1 MNKNTIGQV
10 NYLVIG
16 HVTRDIHESGS
27 TLGGTAAYSAVCA
40 RVLGRTPAILTAG
53 EKGHPIREL
62 NGLLI
67 KWKISAHSTTFENQE
82 TDHGRKQILH
92 AVADP
97 LLPEDVPL
105 EWRSSPIVHLGPVAS
120 EVNPGIIDIFPDSFI
135 GLTPQGWMRARDES
149 NVVHFHPWDHSD
161 RLLQRA
167 DAVVLS
173 IEDVM
178 GNEDLIQTYVSR
190 TNILV
195 VTEGYNG
202 VRVYWKE
209 DVRHFSAPKVS
220 VVDPIGA
227 GDIFATAF
235 FDRFETTRDPWGSAR
250 RAIQIA
256 SRSVTRVGLASVPTT
271 QEIRSFQIEVI
282 EGK

>member
-1 MNKNTIGQV
+1 MKNNTVGHL
-10 NYLVIG
+10 NYLIVG
-16 HVTRDIHESGS
+16 HVTRDIHEGGS

-40 RVLGRTPAILTAG
+40 RALGRTPAILTSG
-53 EKGHPIREL
+53 EKDHPIQEL
-62 NGLLI
+62 NVLLL
-67 KWKISAHSTTFENQE
+67 KWKISAHSTTFENKE
-82 TDHGRKQILH
+82 TNRGRKQILH
-92 AVADP
+92 TIADP
-97 LLPEDVPL
+97 LLPEDVPPD
-105 EWRSSPIVHLGPVAS
+105 WRSSPIVHLGPVAD
-120 EVNPGIIDIFPDSFI
+120 EVDPRIIDIFPDSFI
-135 GLTPQGWMRARDES
+135 GLTPQGWMRTRDES
-149 NVVHFHPWDHSD
+149 NAVHFHPWDHPD

-178 GNEDLIQTYVSR
+178 GDESLIQSYISR

-195 VTEGYNG
+195 VTEGNSG
-202 VRVYWKE
+202 ARVYWKG
-209 DVRHFSAPKVS
+209 DVRYFSAPKVS
-220 VVDPIGA
+220 VVDQTGA

-235 FDRFETTRDPWGSAR
+235 FDWLEITRDPWESAR

>member
-1 MNKNTIGQV
+1 MNKNTIGHL
-10 NYLVIG
+10 NYLIIG
-16 HVTRDIHESGS
+16 HVTRDIHKGGS

-40 RVLGRTPAILTAG
+40 RALGRTPAILTAG
-53 EKGHPIREL
+53 EKSQPIREL
-62 NGLLI
+62 KGLLI
-67 KWKISAHSTTFENQE
+67 KWKTSAHSTTFENKE
-82 TDHGRKQILH
+82 TDHGREQILH
-92 AVADP
+92 SVADP

-105 EWRSSPIVHLGPVAS
+105 DWRSSPIVHLGPVAG
-120 EVNPGIIDIFPDSFI
+120 EVDPGIIDIFPDSFI
-135 GLTPQGWMRARDES
+135 GITPQGWMRARDE
-149 NVVHFHPWDHSD
+149 NNAVHFHPWDHSD

-178 GNEDLIQTYVSR
+178 GDEDLIQSYVSR

-195 VTEGYNG
+195 VTKGYNG
-202 VRVYWKE
+202 ARVYWKE
-209 DVRHFSAPKVS
+209 DVRHFSAPKVP
-220 VVDPIGA
+220 VVDPVGA

-235 FDRFETTRDPWGSAR
+235 FDRLEITCDPWESAR

-271 QEIRSFQIEVI
+271 QEIHSFQIEVI

>member
-1 MNKNTIGQV
+1 MKNNTV
-10 NYLVIG
+10 SLLNYLIVG
-16 HVTRDIHESGS
+16 HVTRDIHEGKS

-40 RVLGRTPAILTAG
+40 LALGRTPAIVTAG
-53 EKGHPIREL
+53 EKDHPIREL
-62 NGLLI
+62 NGILI
-67 KWKISAHSTTFENQE
+67 KWKVSVHSTTFENKE
-82 TDHGRKQILH
+82 TNHGRKQILH
-92 AVADP
+92 AVADR

-105 EWRSSPIVHLGPVAS
+105 DWRSSRIVHLGPVAG
-120 EVNPGIIDIFPDSFI
+120 EVDPGIIDIFPDSFI
-135 GLTPQGWMRARDES
+135 GLTPQGWMRSRDES
-149 NVVHFHPWDHSD
+149 NAVHFHPWDYSD

-178 GNEDLIQTYVSR
+178 GDENLIQSYANM

-195 VTEGYNG
+195 VTEGNNG
-202 VRVYWKE
+202 AMVYWKG
-209 DVRHFSAPKVS
+209 DVRHFSAPKVP
-220 VVDPIGA
+220 VVDLTGA

-235 FDRFETTRDPWGSAR
+235 FDRLETTCDPWESAR

-256 SRSVTRVGLASVPTT
+256 SRSVTRVGLMGVPTT
-271 QEIRSFQIEVI
+271 QEIRSFQIEII

>member
-1 MNKNTIGQV
+1 MKNNTVGHL
-10 NYLVIG
+10 NYLIVG
-16 HVTRDIHESGS
+16 HVTRDIHEGGS

-40 RVLGRTPAILTAG
+40 RALGRTPAILTAG
-53 EKGHPIREL
+53 EKGHPIQEL
-62 NGLLI
+62 NGLLL
-67 KWKISAHSTTFENQE
+67 KWKISANSTTFENKE
-82 TDHGRKQILH
+82 TNHGRKQILH
-92 AVADP
+92 TVADP

-105 EWRSSPIVHLGPVAS
+105 DWRSSPIVHLGPVAG
-120 EVNPGIIDIFPDSFI
+120 EVDPGIIDIFPDSFI
-135 GLTPQGWMRARDES
+135 GLTQQGWMRARDES
-149 NVVHFHPWDHSD
+149 NAVHFHPWDHSD
-161 RLLQRA
+161 GLLRRA

-178 GNEDLIQTYVSR
+178 GDEGLIQSYVSR

-195 VTEGYNG
+195 FTEGHSG
-202 VRVYWKE
+202 ARVYWKG
-209 DVRHFSAPKVS
+209 DVRYFSTPEVS
-220 VVDPIGA
+220 VVDPTGA

-235 FDRFETTRDPWGSAR
+235 FDRLEITHDLWGSAK

-256 SRSVTRVGLASVPTT
+256 SLSVTRVGLASVPTT

>member
-1 MNKNTIGQV
+1 MKKNTASHL
-10 NYLVIG
+10 NYLIIG
-16 HVTRDIHESGS
+16 HVTRDIHEGGS

-40 RVLGRTPAILTAG
+40 RALGRTPAILTAG
-53 EKGHPIREL
+53 KKDHPIQEL
-62 NGLLI
+62 DGILI
-67 KWKISAHSTTFENQE
+67 EWKISAHSTTFENRE
-82 TDHGRKQILH
+82 TNQGRKQILH

-105 EWRSSPIVHLGPVAS
+105 NWRSSPIVHLGPVAN
-120 EVNPGIIDIFPDSFI
+120 EVDPKIIDIFPDSFI

-149 NVVHFHPWDHSD
+149 NAVHFHPWDHSD
-161 RLLQRA
+161 GLLQRA
-167 DAVVLS
+167 NAVVLS

-178 GNEDLIQTYVSR
+178 GDEDLIQSYVSR

-195 VTEGYNG
+195 ITEGQNG
-202 VRVYWKE
+202 ARVYWNG

-220 VVDPIGA
+220 VVDPTGA

-235 FDRFETTRDPWGSAR
+235 FDRLETTHDPWGSAR
-250 RAIQIA
+250 RAVQVA
-256 SRSVTRVGLASVPTT
+256 SCSITRVGLAGVPTT

>member
-1 MNKNTIGQV
+1 MNKNTVGYPS
-10 NYLVIG
+10 YLIIG
-16 HVTRDIHESGS
+16 HVTRDIHEGGS
-27 TLGGTAAYSAVCA
+27 TLGGTAAYSAICA
-40 RVLGRTPAILTAG
+40 RALGRTPAILTAG

-62 NGLLI
+62 NGILI
-67 KWKISAHSTTFENQE
+67 KWKTSAHSTTFENKE

-92 AVADP
+92 AVAD
-97 LLPEDVPL
+97 LLSPEDVPL
-105 EWRSSPIVHLGPVAS
+105 DWRNSPIVHLGPVAG
-120 EVNPGIIDIFPDSFI
+120 EVDPGIIDIFPDSFI
-135 GLTPQGWMRARDES
+135 GLTPQGWMRARDKS
-149 NVVHFHPWDHSD
+149 NAVHFHPWDHSD

-178 GNEDLIQTYVSR
+178 GDEDLIQSYVGR

-202 VRVYWKE
+202 ARVYWKE
-209 DVRHFSAPKVS
+209 DVRHFSAPKVP
-220 VVDPIGA
+220 VVDPVGA

-235 FDRFETTRDPWGSAR
+235 FDRFETTRDPWESAR

-256 SRSVTRVGLASVPTT
+256 SRSVTRVGLASVPTSH
-271 QEIRSFQIEVI
+271 EIRSYQIEVI

>member
-1 MNKNTIGQV
+1 MKNNTVGYP

-16 HVTRDIHESGS
+16 HVTRDIHEGGS

-40 RVLGRTPAILTAG
+40 RALGRTPAILTAG
-53 EKGHPIREL
+53 EKDHPILEL

-67 KWKISAHSTTFENQE
+67 KWRISAHSTTFENKE
-82 TDHGRKQILH
+82 TNHGRKQILH
-92 AVADP
+92 AVADM

-105 EWRSSPIVHLGPVAS
+105 GWRSSSLVHLGPVAG
-120 EVNPGIIDIFPDSFI
+120 EVDPGIIDVFPDSFI

-149 NVVHFHPWDHSD
+149 KVVHFHPWDHSD
-161 RLLQRA
+161 GLLQRA

-178 GNEDLIQTYVSR
+178 GDEDLIQSYVSK

-195 VTEGYNG
+195 VTEGYRG
-202 VRVYWKE
+202 ARVYWKE
-209 DVRHFSAPKVS
+209 DVRHFSAPEVS
-220 VVDPIGA
+220 VVDPTGA
-227 GDIFATAF
+227 GDIFAVAF
-235 FDRFETTRDPWGSAR
+235 FDRLETTRDPWESAR

>member
-1 MNKNTIGQV
+1 MKNNTVGHL
-10 NYLVIG
+10 NYLSIG
-16 HVTRDIHESGS
+16 HVTRDIHEGRSS
-27 TLGGTAAYSAVCA
+27 LGGTAAYSAVCA
-40 RVLGRTPAILTAG
+40 RALGRTPAILTAG
-53 EKGHPIREL
+53 KKDHQIREL
-62 NGLLI
+62 DGFLI
-67 KWKISAHSTTFENQE
+67 KWKTSAHSTTFENKE

-92 AVADP
+92 AIADP

-105 EWRSSPIVHLGPVAS
+105 DWRSSPIVHLGPVAG
-120 EVNPGIIDIFPDSFI
+120 EVDPGIIDIFPDSFI

-149 NVVHFHPWDHSD
+149 DVVHYHPWDHSD
-161 RLLQRA
+161 ELLQRA

-178 GNEDLIQTYVSR
+178 GDEDLIQSYVSR

-195 VTEGYNG
+195 VTEGYHG
-202 VRVYWKE
+202 ARIYWKG
-209 DVRHFSAPKVS
+209 DVRYLSAPKVL
-220 VVDPIGA
+220 VVDQTGA
-227 GDIFATAF
+227 GDIFAAAF
-235 FDRFETTRDPWGSAR
+235 FDRLETTHDPWESAR

-256 SRSVTRVGLASVPTT
+256 SRSVTRVGLAGVPTT

>member
-1 MNKNTIGQV
+1 MKNNTVGYP

-16 HVTRDIHESGS
+16 HVTRDIHEGGR
-27 TLGGTAAYSAVCA
+27 TLGGTAAYSAICA
-40 RVLGRTPAILTAG
+40 RALGRTPAILTAG
-53 EKGHPIREL
+53 EKDHPILEL

-67 KWKISAHSTTFENQE
+67 KWKISAHSTTFENKE
-82 TDHGRKQILH
+82 TNHGRKQTLH
-92 AVADP
+92 AVADM

-105 EWRSSPIVHLGPVAS
+105 GWRSCSIVHLGPVAG
-120 EVNPGIIDIFPDSFI
+120 EVDPGIIDVFPDSFI

-149 NVVHFHPWDHSD
+149 KVVHFHPWDHSGE
-161 RLLQRA
+161 LLQRA

-178 GNEDLIQTYVSR
+178 GDEDLIQSYVSR

-195 VTEGYNG
+195 VTEGYRG
-202 VRVYWKE
+202 ARVYWKK

-220 VVDPIGA
+220 VVDPTGA
-227 GDIFATAF
+227 GDIFAAAF
-235 FDRFETTRDPWGSAR
+235 FDRLETTRDPWESAR

-256 SRSVTRVGLASVPTT
+256 SCSVTRVGLASIPTT

>member
-1 MNKNTIGQV
+1 MKNNTVGHL
-10 NYLVIG
+10 NYLIVG
-16 HVTRDIHESGS
+16 HVTRDIHEGGS

-40 RVLGRTPAILTAG
+40 RALGRTPAILTAG
-53 EKGHPIREL
+53 EKGHPIQEL
-62 NGLLI
+62 NGLLL
-67 KWKISAHSTTFENQE
+67 KWKISANSTTFENKE
-82 TDHGRKQILH
+82 TNHGRKQILH
-92 AVADP
+92 TVADP

-105 EWRSSPIVHLGPVAS
+105 DWRSSPIVHLGPVAG
-120 EVNPGIIDIFPDSFI
+120 EVDPGIIDIFPDSFI

-149 NVVHFHPWDHSD
+149 NAVHFHPWDHSD
-161 RLLQRA
+161 GLLRRA

-178 GNEDLIQTYVSR
+178 GDEGLIQSYVSR

-195 VTEGYNG
+195 VTEGHSG
-202 VRVYWKE
+202 ARVYWKG
-209 DVRHFSAPKVS
+209 DVRYFSTPEVS
-220 VVDPIGA
+220 VVDPTGA

-235 FDRFETTRDPWGSAR
+235 FDRLEITHDLWGSAK

-256 SRSVTRVGLASVPTT
+256 SLSVTRVGLASVPTT

>member
-1 MNKNTIGQV
+1 
-10 NYLVIG
+10 
-16 HVTRDIHESGS
+16 
-27 TLGGTAAYSAVCA
+27 
-40 RVLGRTPAILTAG
+40 
-53 EKGHPIREL
+53 
-62 NGLLI
+62 
-67 KWKISAHSTTFENQE
+67 
-82 TDHGRKQILH
+82 
-92 AVADP
+92 
-97 LLPEDVPL
+97 
-105 EWRSSPIVHLGPVAS
+105 
-120 EVNPGIIDIFPDSFI
+120 
-135 GLTPQGWMRARDES
+135 MRAKDEN
-149 NVVHFHPWDHSD
+149 NVMHFHPWTHSD

-178 GNEDLIQTYVSR
+178 GNENLIQSYADR

-195 VTEGYNG
+195 VTEGYRG
-202 VRVYWKE
+202 ARVYWKE

-220 VVDPIGA
+220 VVDPTGA
-227 GDIFATAF
+227 GDIFAAAF
-235 FDRFETTRDPWGSAR
+235 FDRLETTRDPWESAR

>member
-1 MNKNTIGQV
+1 MNNNTICPL
-10 NYLVIG
+10 NYLIIG
-16 HVTRDIHESGS
+16 HVTRDIHEGGS

-40 RVLGRTPAILTAG
+40 RALGRTPAILTAG
-53 EKGHPIREL
+53 KKDHPIHEL
-62 NGLLI
+62 DGFLI
-67 KWKISAHSTTFENQE
+67 KWKISAHSTTFENRE

-92 AVADP
+92 EVADP

-105 EWRSSPIVHLGPVAS
+105 DWRISPIVHLGPVAG
-120 EVNPGIIDIFPDSFI
+120 EVDPGIIDIFPDSFI
-135 GLTPQGWMRARDES
+135 CLTPQGWMRARDES
-149 NVVHFHPWDHSD
+149 NVVHFHPWDYSD
-161 RLLQRA
+161 RSLQRA

-178 GNEDLIQTYVSR
+178 GDEDLIQSYVSR

-202 VRVYWKE
+202 ARVYWKG
-209 DVRHFSAPKVS
+209 DVRHFSAPKVP
-220 VVDPIGA
+220 VVDPTGA

-235 FDRFETTRDPWGSAR
+235 FDRLETTRDPWESAR
-250 RAIQIA
+250 RAVQIA